1 MAQTCARTTRYHLLN
16 ATPLAVGDSVKRAA
30 IIGTVGNTGRSTGP
44 HVHLEVHDYGEAI
57 DPTLVFDGA
66 PPATNH

>member
-1 MAQTCARTTRYHLLN
+1 M
-16 ATPLAVGDSVKRAA
+16 KRAA